1 MYLYAKDPYQAK
13 YQYLIKKHNKVGLK
27 LYDDPKVFIKYS
39 NGMQDVYKKT
49 EEWNLGKKPKA
60 TIDFDDTFPYMI
72 NNKNLTLVVTEFFI
86 RDR

>member
-1 MYLYAKDPYQAK
+1 
-13 YQYLIKKHNKVGLK
+13 
-27 LYDDPKVFIKYS
+27 
-39 NGMQDVYKKT
+39 MQDVYKKI